1 MPESQNLFDAIW
13 KLSQLERITVAEK
26 RQIDEVCE
34 TPPEDWSFADV
45 GLVIRLFNH
54 YLEPPEPR

>member
-34 TPPEDWSFADV
+34 TPPEDWSFAEV
-45 GLVIRLFNH
+45 MT
-54 YLEPPEPR
+54 YLTHQ